1 MLNTNGIRISNDESF
16 VKELKALG
24 AGFEVYLQ
32 FDSLKKDS
40 LLALRGADMRQTR
53 MDALAVLEKYNISTT
68 IVCVIAK
75 SINDEEMSEIIEFSR
90 AYRCIRGIVFQPIQ
104 SAGRVELDCDYHI
117 ALSEVRQK
125 IIDDTNNPFAGEDMI
140 PLPCDPHKI
149 CVGYAAKKMVNGR
162 ADIYPVTGQIPKT
175 FITEHSG
182 TIAFEQDRDF
192 IKTVVETIS
201 LDTAMGE
208 NILKDK
214 IKQKLFCCWPSF
226 LTPATMSYENVFRI
240 VIMEFSDIYNFDTTN
255 IKRECNFMIEEDKA
269 IPFST
274 YNMIQK

>member
-1 MLNTNGIRISNDESF
+1 
-16 VKELKALG
+16 
-24 AGFEVYLQ
+24 
-32 FDSLKKDS
+32 
-40 LLALRGADMRQTR
+40 
-53 MDALAVLEKYNISTT
+53 
-68 IVCVIAK
+68 
-75 SINDEEMSEIIEFSR
+75 
-90 AYRCIRGIVFQPIQ
+90 
-104 SAGRVELDCDYHI
+104 
-117 ALSEVRQK
+117 
-125 IIDDTNNPFAGEDMI
+125 MI